1 MTAAEVLNKLE
12 SLGNPE
18 TVSGLERYGIVTP
31 RSFGITAPVLKQF
44 AREVKKHAKDR
55 HTLAQEL
62 WDTGIYDAR
71 AVAFLIDDPKQV
83 TRHQMEAWSRDFD
96 NWASVVC
103 ANYEDDLSPDQRQAI
118 AAIEHHLSA
127 MSDDDPDVW
136 SRTAVL
142 EDERWDEIRRLACVA
157 LDAFGW
163 AIEPGEDI
171 SSAATPPE

>member
-1 MTAAEVLNKLE
+1 MLDPEKDAHFR
-12 SLGNPE
+12 SLKWSLQALAVVPSE
-18 TVSGLERYGIVTP
+18 Q
-31 RSFGITAPVLKQF
+31 PVLF
-44 AREVKKHAKDR
+44 PEYERTGN
-55 HTLAQEL
+55 TLA
-62 WDTGIYDAR
+62 
-71 AVAFLIDDPKQV
+71 
-83 TRHQMEAWSRDFD
+83 RDFD

-163 AIEPGEDI
+163 AIEPAEDI